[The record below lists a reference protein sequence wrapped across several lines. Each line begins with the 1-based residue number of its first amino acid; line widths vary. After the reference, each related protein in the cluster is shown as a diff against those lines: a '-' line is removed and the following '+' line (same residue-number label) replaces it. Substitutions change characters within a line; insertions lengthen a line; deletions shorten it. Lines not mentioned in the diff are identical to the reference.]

1 MRDEKIIPKKSL
13 GQNFLK
19 DKEVLKKIIKAAE
32 LKETDNVLEIGPGKG
47 VLTSAI
53 VGKINK
59 IITIEKDKILADNI
73 ARNFQFPISN
83 FQSISNELIY
93 NFQNRSGVI
102 SGDVLKINLAK
113 LIEANNFQDYK
124 IVANIPYY
132 ITGKFL
138 RIILEGK
145 YLPEIMVLMLQKE
158 VAERICARKGSMN
171 KPALLVKYFGEA
183 EIISEVPREAF
194 EPVPKV
200 DSAILKIKINN
211 FKADRNFFKKIF
223 QMIRIGFSSP
233 RKMLIN
239 NLANGLEVDKK
250 FLIKIF
256 KQLDISLNSRAENFD
271 LKDWEKLTL
280 TIKNNL

>member
-19 DKEVLKKIIKAAE
+19 DKEVLKKIIEAAE
-32 LKETDNVLEIGPGKG
+32 LKETDNILEIGPGKG
-47 VLTSAI
+47 VLTSALAEKAGR
-53 VGKINK
+53 V
-59 IITIEKDKILADNI
+59 ITVEKDKNLSSLMDSRLRGNDKVEII
-73 ARNFQFPISN
+73 
-83 FQSISNELIY
+83 E
-93 NFQNRSGVI
+93 
-102 SGDVLKINLAK
+102 GDILKINLTK
-113 LIEANNFQDYK
+113 LIEENDFQDYK

-158 VAERICARKGSMN
+158 VAERICAKKGNMN
-171 KPALLVKYFGEA
+171 KPALLVKYFGKA
-183 EIISEVPREAF
+183 EIISEVPKEAF

-200 DSAILKIKINN
+200 DSAVLKIKINN
-211 FKADRNFFKKIF
+211 FKADRDFFKKVF
-223 QMIRIGFSSP
+223 QIIRIGFSSP

-239 NLANGLEVDKK
+239 NLANGLKVDKK

-256 KQLDISLNSRAENFD
+256 EQLGISLNSRAENFD
-271 LKDWEKLTL
+271 LKDWKKLTL
-280 TIKNNL
+280 VIKNNL